1 MRPTKLRLTVH
12 KWLVTLKI
20 DVSRWNM
27 TALQALL
34 RGIERHHG
42 AIGFSAIS
50 ENQMV
55 WQLYVDSLD
64 LLYWERVCTGNEF
77 ELYTQQLD
85 RIW

>member
-1 MRPTKLRLTVH
+1 MKPTGLRLAVN

-42 AIGFSAIS
+42 AIGFSAMAGNEMI
-50 ENQMV
+50 
-55 WQLYVDSLD
+55 WQLYVNTMDRP
-64 LLYWERVCTGNEF
+64 YWERVCNGNEF
-77 ELYTQQLD
+77 ELYVQQLD